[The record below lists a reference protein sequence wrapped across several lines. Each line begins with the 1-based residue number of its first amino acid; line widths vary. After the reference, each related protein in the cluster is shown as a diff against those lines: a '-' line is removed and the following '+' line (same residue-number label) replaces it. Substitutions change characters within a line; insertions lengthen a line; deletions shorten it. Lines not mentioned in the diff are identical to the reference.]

1 MISPGIKGHSETV
14 VSENNTA
21 LAAGSGTLKVF
32 ATPFMVALMENAAQ
46 ESIAPYLDEG
56 QSSVG
61 TLLNISHSAATPVGM
76 KVWAE
81 SEVTAV
87 DGKKIVFSVTAF
99 DECGQIGSGVHERF
113 IISAERFLEKCY
125 AKKVK

>member
-1 MISPGIKGHSETV
+1 
-14 VSENNTA
+14 
-21 LAAGSGTLKVF
+21 
-32 ATPFMVALMENAAQ
+32 
-46 ESIAPYLDEG
+46 
-56 QSSVG
+56 
-61 TLLNISHSAATPVGM
+61 M